1 MIEIELECP
10 RQSLP
15 PRVARFLAAADV
27 RIADFMRTREPS
39 AGGAPGYRGFVPSDY
54 VAIYHALK
62 AISDNRLCCGER
74 FCEWGSGFGVVA
86 AMAAI
91 EGFEACGIEIDRE
104 LCEAA
109 EALAEDFD
117 VDVDFVHGSFVPLG
131 AEALIDQAFHD
142 EEGSLSLE
150 TSADDAYEELGLEV
164 ADFDLLFVYPWPSD
178 EQLTLNLFEKYAADG
193 ALLLTYDESHEA
205 RLYRR

>member
-1 MIEIELECP
+1 MIEIELNCP
-10 RQSLP
+10 RQPLP
-15 PRVARFLAAADV
+15 PRVARFLAEADA
-27 RIADFMRTREPS
+27 RIADFMRGREPE

-54 VAIYHALK
+54 VAIYHALQ
-62 AISDNRLCCGER
+62 AISDERLSCGER

-86 AMAAI
+86 SLAAMA
-91 EGFEACGIEIDRE
+91 GYEACGIEIDRE

-117 VDVDFVHGSFVPLG
+117 LAVEFVYGSFIPPG
-131 AEALIDQAFHD
+131 AEGLIDQAFHD
-142 EEGSLSLE
+142 EEGALSLE
-150 TSADDAYEELGLEV
+150 TSADDAYEQLGVEV

-178 EQLTLNLFEKYAADG
+178 EPLTLKLFENYAADG

-205 RLYRR
+205 RLYRK